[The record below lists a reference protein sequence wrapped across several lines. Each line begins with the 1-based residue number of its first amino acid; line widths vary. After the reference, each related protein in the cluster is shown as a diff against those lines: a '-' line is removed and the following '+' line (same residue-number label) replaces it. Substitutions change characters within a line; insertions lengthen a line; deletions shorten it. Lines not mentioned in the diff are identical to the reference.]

1 MKRLMPLILCVLLS
15 ACAKVPDSDYVPSSE
30 NTLGEIHT
38 DTDYVPHNDDTVEE
52 PLSDFNYAL
61 PDYSAHGETY
71 ADEEMYIT
79 ELADLKMLS
88 SGKQTLA
95 WEIEPADWSA
105 SVWDGE
111 NADIWGYDMRSCN
124 VSEEDFSGIED
135 WNIIS
140 FNSDTLWPLADKMP
154 EGFDPETVLELGKD
168 PGLGSRDLHE
178 QGITGEGV
186 GIAIIDQG
194 LYTGHEQY
202 RENLML
208 YESLHAIGGQS
219 AAMHGSAV
227 SSIAVGKDV
236 GVAPGA
242 KLYYIACDFGHV
254 TDDGYEYDLTILAD
268 GIYRVLEINR
278 SLPQGE
284 NIRVISISFGP
295 TPDILGYQELAD
307 AIQAA
312 GEEGILVLT
321 VAPNRFYPAFPF
333 LGMDREGLTD
343 PNDPQAYSPAAWL
356 ADQQPN
362 DLDNTILVPM
372 GGRTYAGCTGETDYE
387 WSYEGGMSWAVP
399 WLAGF
404 YALCCQAAPD
414 CTMDQFFQAVQDTA
428 SVKLL
433 HENGYGKYCFGRIID
448 PAAVIEKLKT
458 N

>member
-168 PGLGSRDLHE
+168 PGLGIRDLHE

-186 GIAIIDQG
+186 GIAK
-194 LYTGHEQY
+194 
-202 RENLML
+202 
-208 YESLHAIGGQS
+208 IGR
-219 AAMHGSAV
+219 A
-227 SSIAVGKDV
+227 
-236 GVAPGA
+236 
-242 KLYYIACDFGHV
+242 HV
-254 TDDGYEYDLTILAD
+254 
-268 GIYRVLEINR
+268 
-278 SLPQGE
+278 
-284 NIRVISISFGP
+284 
-295 TPDILGYQELAD
+295 
-307 AIQAA
+307 
-312 GEEGILVLT
+312 
-321 VAPNRFYPAFPF
+321 
-333 LGMDREGLTD
+333 
-343 PNDPQAYSPAAWL
+343 
-356 ADQQPN
+356 
-362 DLDNTILVPM
+362 
-372 GGRTYAGCTGETDYE
+372 
-387 WSYEGGMSWAVP
+387 
-399 WLAGF
+399 
-404 YALCCQAAPD
+404 
-414 CTMDQFFQAVQDTA
+414 
-428 SVKLL
+428 
-433 HENGYGKYCFGRIID
+433 
-448 PAAVIEKLKT
+448 
-458 N
+458 